1 MTPVDHDR
9 PLSEIFLI
17 PKLMLKHVAGL
28 KRGKACSN
36 FGLVDKMAREF
47 LANKMARF
55 MIAQFKI
62 FGIPTLR
69 LMG

>member
-1 MTPVDHDR
+1 MQ
-9 PLSEIFLI
+9 
-17 PKLMLKHVAGL
+17 KHVAGL
-28 KRGKACSN
+28 ERGKACSD

-47 LANKMARF
+47 LANKIARF